1 MFKNMQ
7 IRNCLIRTFID
18 TGTGIL
24 IRVDILIFS
33 EFRKLSPIK
42 SKRYKRR
49 EYVLTNCNKTLFTK
63 IKNTKTTYKKHVCLL
78 LSPLEFY
85 DSCIAALHPDC
96 VLDFFREHRALIL
109 LCSRH
114 RNYFDAFES

>member
-1 MFKNMQ
+1 MQ